1 MTGAQ
6 IDVTNTEVSA
16 VDLEA
21 NSDED
26 ITAVDKV
33 SKINGSSDDM
43 EIDQ

>member
-21 NSDED
+21 NSDEY
-26 ITAVDKV
+26 ITAGDKV
-33 SKINGSSDDM
+33 SKINVSSDDM